1 VNRSVGTKRWL
12 AVVVAGVL
20 ALLAAR
26 NATAADSREL
36 KAREAFAAQRYQEAL
51 DLFAKL
57 YAETLHPIYLRNIGR
72 CYQNLAEPEKA
83 ITSFR
88 EYLRKGKNVSAK
100 ETEEIEGYIKEMEEL
115 QRRKEA
121 SAASSTST
129 TTEKP
134 DAPVKPLP
142 SATPPPATNT
152 ATASVVLTPP
162 PPQTEESSPIYGR
175 WWFWAIVG
183 GVVAS
188 GVGIAFAAGAFTK
201 TEEPTCPIGV
211 ATCGTP

>member
-1 VNRSVGTKRWL
+1 M
-12 AVVVAGVL
+12 L
-20 ALLAAR
+20 ALLTAR

-72 CYQNLAEPEKA
+72 CYQNLGEPEKA

-88 EYLRKGKNVSAK
+88 EYLRKGKNVSATETK
-100 ETEEIEGYIKEMEEL
+100 EIDGYIKEMEEL
-115 QRRKEA
+115 QQRKEA
-121 SAASSTST
+121 SAASSTSAA

-142 SATPPPATNT
+142 SATPPPPAGDGAT
-152 ATASVVLTPP
+152 ATVVMTPP
-162 PPQTEESSPIYGR
+162 PPQAEDSSPIYGR

-183 GVVAS
+183 GVVAT

-201 TEEPTCPIGV
+201 IEDASCPGDRK
-211 ATCGTP
+211 CGP

>member
-1 VNRSVGTKRWL
+1 M
-12 AVVVAGVL
+12 L
-20 ALLAAR
+20 ALLTAR

-72 CYQNLAEPEKA
+72 CYQNLGEPEKA

-88 EYLRKGKNVSAK
+88 EYLRKGKNLSATETK
-100 ETEEIEGYIKEMEEL
+100 EIDGYIKEMEEL
-115 QRRKEA
+115 QRQKEA
-121 SAASSTST
+121 SAASSTSS
-129 TTEKP
+129 TTEKT

-142 SATPPPATNT
+142 SATPPPASDTT
-152 ATASVVLTPP
+152 TSSVVLTQPAP
-162 PPQTEESSPIYGR
+162 KAEESSPIYGR

-183 GVVAS
+183 GVAAA

-201 TEEPTCPIGV
+201 TENASCPMDRTCDPL
-211 ATCGTP
+211 